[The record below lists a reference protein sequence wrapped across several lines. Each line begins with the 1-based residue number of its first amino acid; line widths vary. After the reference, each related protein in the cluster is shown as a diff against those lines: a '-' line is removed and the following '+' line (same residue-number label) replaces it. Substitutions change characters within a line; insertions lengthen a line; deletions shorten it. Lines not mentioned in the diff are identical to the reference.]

1 MSITDISVQ
10 VHEKNIYRPIKA
22 NTMKN
27 RGTLRE
33 RIIRTLLVE
42 PNSSLTKYRLAK
54 ITETS
59 FPWTHEFLNKLQTQK
74 LVKNTTVTNYT
85 GLINYWL
92 QIKTKPE
99 TKKEYMHKNPID
111 LIQTSKLKYALTTYP
126 AENLVQHYL
135 FPSRID
141 LYIKKED
148 TEKWHEEITAEG
160 LVGKGNLRLLITE
173 DEHVFYGAFKRQD
186 LTVVSIPQLI
196 VDLLQ
201 EGGVCTEAAEKL
213 INKMMVEQHA
223 ISVN

>member
-1 MSITDISVQ
+1 
-10 VHEKNIYRPIKA
+10 
-22 NTMKN
+22 MKN

-42 PNSSLTKYRLAK
+42 PNGTLTKYKLAK
-54 ITETS
+54 IAETS
-59 FPWTHEFLNKLQTQK
+59 YSWTHEFLNKLQTQK
-74 LVKNTTVTNYT
+74 LTQDTTVTNYT

-99 TKKEYMHKNPID
+99 KREYMHKNPLE
-111 LIQTSKLKYALTTYP
+111 LIQTSKLQYALTTYQ
-126 AENLVQHYL
+126 AENFVQHYL

-141 LYIKKED
+141 LYIKRED
-148 TEKWHEEITAEG
+148 TTKWLEEITTEG
-160 LVGKGNLRLLITE
+160 LVGKGNLRLLITD
-173 DEHVFYGAFKRQD
+173 DEHVFYGTFKRQN

-213 INKMMVEQHA
+213 INKMVEQHA
-223 ISVN
+223 ISIN

>member
-1 MSITDISVQ
+1 VTTTFTDTLG
-10 VHEKNIYRPIKA
+10 HR
-22 NTMKN
+22 KN

-42 PNSSLTKYRLAK
+42 PNGTLTKYKLAK
-54 ITETS
+54 MAEAS
-59 FPWTHEFLNKLQTQK
+59 FPWTHEFLNKLQAQN
-74 LVKNTTVTNYT
+74 LVKGTDVTDYA

-92 QIKTKPE
+92 QIKTKPA
-99 TKKEYMHKNPID
+99 KRDYMHKNPID
-111 LIQTSKLKYALTTYP
+111 IIQTSKLPYALTTYQ

-148 TEKWHEEITAEG
+148 MDKWHEKLTVEG
-160 LVGKGNLRLLITE
+160 LVGKGNLRLLMA

-196 VDLLQ
+196 VDLLK

-213 INKMMVEQHA
+213 ISKVEQHA
-223 ISVN
+223 ISNN

>member
-1 MSITDISVQ
+1 VTTTFTDTVG
-10 VHEKNIYRPIKA
+10 RR
-22 NTMKN
+22 N
-27 RGTLRE
+27 RGKLRE

-42 PNSSLTKYRLAK
+42 PNGTLTKYKLAK
-54 ITETS
+54 MSESS
-59 FPWTHEFLNKLQTQK
+59 FSWAHEFLNKLQAKK
-74 LVKNTTVTNYT
+74 LVKDTQVINYA

-92 QIKTKPE
+92 QLKTKPE
-99 TKKEYMHKNPID
+99 KRDYMHKNPLD
-111 LIQTSKLKYALTTYP
+111 LIQTSKLPYALTTYQ

-148 TEKWHEEITAEG
+148 MDKWHKAVTAEG
-160 LVGKGNLRLLITE
+160 LVGKGNLRLLIA
-173 DEHVFYGAFKRQD
+173 DEHVFYGAFKRQN

-213 INKMMVEQHA
+213 ISKVEQHS
-223 ISVN
+223 ISNN

>member
-1 MSITDISVQ
+1 MTTTFTDTLG
-10 VHEKNIYRPIKA
+10 RR
-22 NTMKN
+22 KN

-42 PNSSLTKYRLAK
+42 PNGTLTKYKLAK
-54 ITETS
+54 LAEAS

-74 LVKNTTVTNYT
+74 LVKDTQVTDYA
-85 GLINYWL
+85 GLINCWL

-99 TKKEYMHKNPID
+99 KRDYMHKNPLD
-111 LIQTSKLKYALTTYP
+111 LIQTSKLPYALTTYQ

-148 TEKWHEEITAEG
+148 LNKWHEELTNEG
-160 LVGKGNLRLLITE
+160 LVGKGNLRLLIA
-173 DEHVFYGAFKRQD
+173 DEHVFYGAFKRQN

-213 INKMMVEQHA
+213 ISKVEQHA
-223 ISVN
+223 ISNN

>member
-1 MSITDISVQ
+1 VTTTFTDT
-10 VHEKNIYRPIKA
+10 RGRR
-22 NTMKN
+22 KN

-42 PNSSLTKYRLAK
+42 PNGTLTKYKLAK
-54 ITETS
+54 MAEAS
-59 FPWTHEFLNKLQTQK
+59 FPWTHEFLNKLQAQK
-74 LVKNTTVTNYT
+74 LVKGTEVTDYA

-92 QIKTKPE
+92 QIKTKSE
-99 TKKEYMHKNPID
+99 KRDYMNKNPID
-111 LIQTSKLKYALTTYP
+111 LIQTSKLPYALTTYQ

-148 TEKWHEEITAEG
+148 MDKWHEEVTAEG
-160 LVGKGNLRLLITE
+160 LVGKGNLRLLIA
-173 DEHVFYGAFKRQD
+173 DEHVFYGAFKRQN

-213 INKMMVEQHA
+213 ISKVEQHA
-223 ISVN
+223 ISNN

>member
-1 MSITDISVQ
+1 VNDV
-10 VHEKNIYRPIKA
+10 
-22 NTMKN
+22 KN

-42 PNSSLTKYRLAK
+42 PNSTLTKYKLAK
-54 ITETS
+54 MAETS
-59 FPWTHEFLNKLQTQK
+59 FPWTHEFLNKLQALK
-74 LVKNTTVTNYT
+74 LVKGTEVTDYA

-99 TKKEYMHKNPID
+99 KKDYMHKNLID
-111 LIQTSKLKYALTTYP
+111 LIQTSKLPYALTTYQ

-148 TEKWHEEITAEG
+148 LDKWHEELTAEG
-160 LVGKGNLRLLITE
+160 LVGKGNTRLLIA
-173 DEHVFYGAFKRQD
+173 DEHVFYGAFKRQN
-186 LTVVSIPQLI
+186 LTIVSIPQLI
-196 VDLLQ
+196 LDLLE

-213 INKMMVEQHA
+213 ISKVERHV
-223 ISVN
+223 IPTS